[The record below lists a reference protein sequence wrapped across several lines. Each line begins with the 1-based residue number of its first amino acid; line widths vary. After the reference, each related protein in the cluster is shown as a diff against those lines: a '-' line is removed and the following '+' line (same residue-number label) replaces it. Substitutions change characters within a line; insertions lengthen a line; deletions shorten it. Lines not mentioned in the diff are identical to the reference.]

1 MAVPPPRSRSA
12 RNMNDLRDYMDV
24 LVRRWKLVAAM
35 AVLAA
40 LAAAVVSFTVK
51 PVFEAKATIALS
63 PATLSVPTANQVP
76 PYYLMVDSP
85 RQLPV
90 AYTPSY
96 YIALVQSVQV
106 AEGGQPAGPVAVSSS
121 SGDKSLIE
129 IISRGESPQI
139 AAQVANA
146 WAEAGAARIQ
156 QVLTPDGADVKSARL
171 NLDAAEQALVKFS
184 LENQLGDY
192 NLAKLRTVSLS
203 TAKQLEL
210 ATLLRE
216 RDNAESVY
224 NDVARDWAR
233 STILATNAYKPTTI
247 KAAVPAS
254 PVSPKLLQNVA
265 FGAGLG
271 LLIGILAAFAVEYA
285 TRKA

>member
-1 MAVPPPRSRSA
+1 
-12 RNMNDLRDYMDV
+12 MNDLRDYIDV
-24 LVRRWKLVAAM
+24 LIRHWKLVVAM
-35 AVLAA
+35 AVLAM
-40 LAAAVVSFTVK
+40 LAATSVSFAVK
-51 PVFEAKATIALS
+51 PVFEAKAMIALS

-96 YIALVQSVQV
+96 YIALVQSAEV
-106 AEGGQPAGPVAVSSS
+106 AEAVHLAGPVIVSSNGS
-121 SGDKSLIE
+121 DKSLVE
-129 IISRGESPQI
+129 IVTRGENAQL
-139 AAQVANA
+139 AAQVADA

-156 QVLTPDGADVKSARL
+156 QVLVPDGAGVKTAQL
-171 NLDAAEQALVKFS
+171 NLDTAEQALVRFS
-184 LENQLGDY
+184 LQNELGDY
-192 NLAKLRTVSLS
+192 NLNKLRTVSLS

-224 NDVARDWAR
+224 DDLARDWAR

-247 KAAVPAS
+247 RAAVP
-254 PVSPKLLQNVA
+254 VSPISPKPLQNVA
-265 FGAGLG
+265 LGAGLG
-271 LLIGILAAFAVEYA
+271 LLVGILAAFAVEYA
-285 TRKA
+285 TRKT

>member
-1 MAVPPPRSRSA
+1 
-12 RNMNDLRDYMDV
+12 MNDLRDYVDV
-24 LVRRWKLVAAM
+24 LIRHWKLVIAM
-35 AVLAA
+35 AVLAM
-40 LAAAVVSFTVK
+40 LAAAAVSFMVK
-51 PVFEAKATIALS
+51 PVFEAKAMIAIS

-96 YIALVQSVQV
+96 YIALVQS
-106 AEGGQPAGPVAVSSS
+106 AEVIEAAHPSSPVTISSNG
-121 SGDKSLIE
+121 GDKSLIE
-129 IISRGESPQI
+129 IAARSDNPQA

-146 WAEAGAARIQ
+146 YAEAGASRIQ
-156 QVLTPDGADVKSARL
+156 QTLVPDGAEVKTAQL
-171 NLDAAEQALVKFS
+171 NLDVAEQALVKFS
-184 LENQLGDY
+184 LQNELGDY
-192 NLAKLRTVSLS
+192 NLAKLRSVSLS

-224 NDVARDWAR
+224 NDLARDWER
-233 STILATNAYKPTTI
+233 STILATNAYKPTTMQ
-247 KAAVPAS
+247 AAIPTS
-254 PVSPKLLQNVA
+254 PISPKPLQNIA
-265 FGAGLG
+265 IGAGLG
-271 LLIGILAAFAVEYA
+271 LLVGILAAFAAEYA